1 MTGWTSWIVYAEK
14 NVAEPTARFSVT
26 VSISEL
32 YSSRCYSNPRSAK
45 DTT

>member
-1 MTGWTSWIVYAEK
+1 MTGRNAWIVYAQK
-14 NVAEPTARFSVT
+14 SVADPTARFSVT